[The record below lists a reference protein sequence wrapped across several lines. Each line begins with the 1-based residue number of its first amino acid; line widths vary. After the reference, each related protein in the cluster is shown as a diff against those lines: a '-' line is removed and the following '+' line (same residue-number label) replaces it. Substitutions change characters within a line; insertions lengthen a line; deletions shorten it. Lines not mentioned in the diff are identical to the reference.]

1 MSAKWMDIFKTE
13 IDEGKHQAVKN
24 ALFSCVQDG
33 AVSPEYAAGRLNLP
47 FTSFISEME
56 QAGYRIPA
64 TSTM

>member
-13 IDEGKHQAVKN
+13 IDEREQQAKKSIM
-24 ALFSCVQDG
+24 FSCVQDG
-33 AVSPEYAAGRLNLP
+33 ALSPEYAAGRLNLP